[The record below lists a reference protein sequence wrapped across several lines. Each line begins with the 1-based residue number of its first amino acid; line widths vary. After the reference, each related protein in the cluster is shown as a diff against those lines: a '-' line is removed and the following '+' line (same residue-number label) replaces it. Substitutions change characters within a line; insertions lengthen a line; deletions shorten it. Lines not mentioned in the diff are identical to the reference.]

1 MSPLTSIN
9 KIFPQQTN
17 KIRIMNIKKKNFCV
31 ILTFYDES
39 TVAVGLAVGVAGD
52 HAVVAGVL

>member
-1 MSPLTSIN
+1 
-9 KIFPQQTN
+9 
-17 KIRIMNIKKKNFCV
+17 MNIKKKNFCV

-52 HAVVAGVL
+52 HAVVARVL